1 VPSTVQSPSITEED
15 VRLVPDG
22 HVWRGLWKG
31 GKIPK
36 SRKKKDR
43 ESGVTDDSME
53 SDGPGRRQVEKFFI
67 EPEYHGV
74 SLSFC

>member
-1 VPSTVQSPSITEED
+1 VPSIVQSPSAREEN
-15 VRLVPDG
+15 VPDIPEG

-36 SRKKKDR
+36 SRKQKER
-43 ESGVTDDSME
+43 ESGVTDDSTE
-53 SDGPGRRQVEKFFI
+53 SEGQGRKQVEKFFI

-74 SLSFC
+74 SLPC